1 MFLTRNVLMKYRY
14 PDPEGG
20 GGGGAPPPPAPPP
33 PNPPPQI
40 PENLKP
46 IVQGMI
52 EAAVNEQVAGLKAK
66 NGELIGKEKE
76 LKASLAQFEGIDP
89 EAVRTILK
97 RFVDDEEA
105 TLIKQGKLDEVLNK
119 RTERMAADW
128 DKKVKAEAAR
138 ADKLKAKADKL
149 AERAMAESII
159 KASQKAGALPEATED
174 IVLRAKGAGWTI
186 DDDGNVIAMSGDTVV
201 FGKDGKTPLTPEEWA
216 ASLRENAPHL
226 WPRAQGS
233 GAMGTNGHPK
243 GGPDL
248 SKLSPE
254 ARITHFR
261 GQQAVGGSR

>member
-1 MFLTRNVLMKYRY
+1 
-14 PDPEGG
+14 
-20 GGGGAPPPPAPPP
+20 
-33 PNPPPQI
+33 
-40 PENLKP
+40 
-46 IVQGMI
+46 MI

-128 DKKVKAEAAR
+128 DKKLKAEQAR
-138 ADKLKAKADKL
+138 AEKQKARGDKL
-149 AERAMAESII
+149 AERAMAEAII

-186 DDDGNVIAMSGDTVV
+186 DDDANVIAMNGDTVV

-233 GAMGTNGHPK
+233 GAMGTNGSPK

-248 SKLSPE
+248 SKLPPE
-254 ARITHFR
+254 ARITHYR
-261 GQQAVGGSR
+261 AQQAGSGASR

>member
-1 MFLTRNVLMKYRY
+1 MFPTRHVLHKYLA
-14 PDPEGG
+14 PEPGMG

-33 PNPPPQI
+33 PPGI
-40 PENLKP
+40 PDDLKP
-46 IVQGMI
+46 LVQSMI
-52 EAAVNEQVAGLKAK
+52 DAAVNEQVSGLKTK

-89 EAVRTILK
+89 EAVRNILK
-97 RFVDDEEA
+97 RFADDEEA
-105 TLIKQGKLDEVLNK
+105 GLIKQGKIDEVLNK

-128 DKKVKAEAAR
+128 DKKVKAESAR

-186 DDDGNVIAMSGDTVV
+186 DDDGNVIAMNGETIV

-233 GAMGTNGHPK
+233 GAMGTNGAAK
-243 GGPDL
+243 GGPDY
-248 SKLSPE
+248 SKLPPE
-254 ARITHFR
+254 ARITAHR
-261 GQQAVGGSR
+261 AQQAAGAR

>member
-1 MFLTRNVLMKYRY
+1 MFLTRNVLMKYRS
-14 PDPEGG
+14 PDPDPP
-20 GGGGAPPPPAPPP
+20 GGGGAPPPPPPP
-33 PNPPPQI
+33 PSAPPQI

-46 IVQGMI
+46 VVQGMI
-52 EAAVNEQVAGLKAK
+52 EAAVNEQVSGLKAK

-76 LKASLAQFEGIDP
+76 LKATLAQFEGIDP

-105 TLIKQGKLDEVLNK
+105 GLIKQGKLDEVLNK

-128 DKKVKAEAAR
+128 DKKVKAESAR

-186 DDDGNVIAMSGDTVV
+186 DDDGNVVAMNGDTIV

-233 GAMGTNGHPK
+233 GAMGTNGAAK
-243 GGPDL
+243 GSPDF
-248 SKLSPE
+248 SKLPPE
-254 ARITHFR
+254 ARITAHR
-261 GQQAVGGSR
+261 AQQALGGASR

>member
-1 MFLTRNVLMKYRY
+1 MYLTRNVLMKYRS
-14 PDPEGG
+14 PDPDPPG
-20 GGGGAPPPPAPPP
+20 GGGGAPPPPPPP
-33 PNPPPQI
+33 PAPPQI

-46 IVQGMI
+46 LVQGMI

-89 EAVRTILK
+89 EAVRNILK
-97 RFVDDEEA
+97 RFADDEEA
-105 TLIKQGKLDEVLNK
+105 TLIKQGKIDEVLNK

-128 DKKVKAEAAR
+128 DKKLKAEQTR
-138 ADKLKAKADKL
+138 SEKLKAKADKL

-233 GAMGTNGHPK
+233 GAMGTNGAAK

-248 SKLSPE
+248 SKLPPE
-254 ARITHFR
+254 ARITAHR
-261 GQQAVGGSR
+261 AQQAIGASR

>member
-1 MFLTRNVLMKYRY
+1 
-14 PDPEGG
+14 
-20 GGGGAPPPPAPPP
+20 
-33 PNPPPQI
+33 
-40 PENLKP
+40 
-46 IVQGMI
+46 MI

-76 LKASLAQFEGIDP
+76 LKANLAQFEGIDP

-105 TLIKQGKLDEVLNK
+105 GLIKQGKLDEVLNK

-128 DKKVKAEAAR
+128 DKKVKAETAR

-186 DDDGNVIAMSGDTVV
+186 DDDGNVIAMNGDTVV

-233 GAMGTNGHPK
+233 GAMGTNGAAK

-248 SKLSPE
+248 SKLPPE
-254 ARITHFR
+254 ARITQYR
-261 GQQAVGGSR
+261 AQQAVGASR